1 MGAMRGRHAWCNHVL
16 VLILL
21 SSNFSPTVMGMPRSR
36 RQQVALENAFA
47 DAIAFSRGRSAIGYR
62 FEPPRERAAPNAT
75 IRETP
80 SSLLGW
86 RTPGHLCKRARLIPS
101 RFPMRPASAAC
112 WGFAQTKYPREKVMV
127 CRKQSKDAWTD
138 EQLFKIEQKMQAERV
153 RYILRTQVC
162 PPEWINALIAE
173 VWELRDKL
181 QPEPSRG
188 S

>member
-1 MGAMRGRHAWCNHVL
+1 MSET
-16 VLILL
+16 IE
-21 SSNFSPTVMGMPRSR
+21 R
-36 RQQVALENAFA
+36 RL
-47 DAIAFSRGRSAIGYR
+47 
-62 FEPPRERAAPNAT
+62 
-75 IRETP
+75 
-80 SSLLGW
+80 
-86 RTPGHLCKRARLIPS
+86 
-101 RFPMRPASAAC
+101 
-112 WGFAQTKYPREKVMV
+112 
-127 CRKQSKDAWTD
+127 TD